1 MDAQLRN
8 YDRRLERTYQKAIDN
23 LSKEN
28 FSLLEKYDN
37 EMATLGLMKSTRAK
51 QLSIIVDISIR
62 FGKDWKEITKEDI
75 DRLIRSVID
84 EFGEKK
90 AVDLLLTK
98 ANSNYEIVVDSH
110 GNSNWTYIC
119 RCNVYYALAIV

>member
-8 YDRRLERTYQKAIDN
+8 YDRRLERTHQKARDN

-51 QLSIIVDISIR
+51 PIDQILDKKSI
-62 FGKDWKEITKEDI
+62 E
-75 DRLIRSVID
+75 
-84 EFGEKK
+84 K
-90 AVDLLLTK
+90 AVISQLDKLQIDLK
-98 ANSNYEIVVDSH
+98 MI
-110 GNSNWTYIC
+110 
-119 RCNVYYALAIV
+119 

>member
-8 YDRRLERTYQKAIDN
+8 YDRRLERTHQKARDN

-62 FGKDWKEITKEDI
+62 IGKDWKEITNCFWSI
-75 DRLIRSVID
+75 
-84 EFGEKK
+84 F
-90 AVDLLLTK
+90 
-98 ANSNYEIVVDSH
+98 
-110 GNSNWTYIC
+110 
-119 RCNVYYALAIV
+119 

>member
-37 EMATLGLMKSTRAK
+37 EMATLGLKKSTRAK
-51 QLSIIVDISIR
+51 QLSIIVA
-62 FGKDWKEITKEDI
+62 FVGGMF
-75 DRLIRSVID
+75 SV
-84 EFGEKK
+84 FNLFFF
-90 AVDLLLTK
+90 VF
-98 ANSNYEIVVDSH
+98 
-110 GNSNWTYIC
+110 
-119 RCNVYYALAIV
+119 

>member
-8 YDRRLERTYQKAIDN
+8 YDRRLERTHQKARDN

-51 QLSIIVDISIR
+51 QLSN
-62 FGKDWKEITKEDI
+62 
-75 DRLIRSVID
+75 L
-84 EFGEKK
+84 
-90 AVDLLLTK
+90 
-98 ANSNYEIVVDSH
+98 
-110 GNSNWTYIC
+110 
-119 RCNVYYALAIV
+119 